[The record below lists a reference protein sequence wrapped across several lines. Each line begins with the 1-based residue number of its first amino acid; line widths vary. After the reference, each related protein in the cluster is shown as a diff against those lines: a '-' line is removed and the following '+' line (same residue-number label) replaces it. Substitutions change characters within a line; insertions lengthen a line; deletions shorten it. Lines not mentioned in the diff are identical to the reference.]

1 MTRRALQCFFFATIF
16 LASIQ
21 LLPADLSV
29 GQAYPLKFTDVE
41 GNTMLTADGHITI
54 VVLVTPSNLSQPRIV
69 GDRVPDRCLGNPI
82 YRMITVVRFAKH
94 SRPVRALLAAGA
106 RHRLNVEAKRV
117 QPRYDAR
124 KITRSP
130 RSDIFAVADFDG
142 SAVAQLSVEAGT
154 AFRLFVFGRAG
165 ELLAQW
171 NEAPSAEELAAALK

>member
-1 MTRRALQCFFFATIF
+1 MRRALPFVFSATI
-16 LASIQ
+16 LLSSIQ
-21 LLPADLSV
+21 TLKADLSI
-29 GQAYPLKFTDVE
+29 GQTYPLKFADVE
-41 GNTMLTADGHITI
+41 GNTLLTADGHVTI
-54 VVLVTPSNLSQPRIV
+54 VVLITPSNLSKPQVV

-124 KITRSP
+124 KIARNP

-142 SAVAQLSVEAGT
+142 SAVAQLGIEAGT
-154 AFRLFVFGRAG
+154 VFRLFVFGRAG
-165 ELLAQW
+165 ELMAQW
-171 NEAPSAEELAAALK
+171 NDVPSTEELAAVLK